1 MTQIHFEA
9 EPGQKTAMHNLAPPR
24 QLLVFALIMAA
35 AAIWLAVAATR
46 FGKGKFEEPDG
57 KILASRSLVFSDA
70 PDGGILV
77 YDGNTNAKLTEVA
90 PNTNQFLRGAIRG
103 LARSR
108 RAIKASPNAA
118 FVLTQLEDGRLML
131 DDPATGERI
140 AISSF
145 GPTQI
150 ESFRSLLLIG
160 K

>member
-9 EPGQKTAMHNLAPPR
+9 EPGQKSAMPNLAPPR
-24 QLLVFALIMAA
+24 QFLVFALFMAA
-35 AAIWLAVAATR
+35 AAIWLAVSATR
-46 FGKGKFEEPDG
+46 FGAGRFDEPDG
-57 KILASRSLVFSDA
+57 KILASRSLVFTDA

-77 YDGNTNAKLTEVA
+77 YDGNTSAKVTEVA

-108 RAIKASPNAA
+108 RAIKASADAP
-118 FVLTQLEDGRLML
+118 FVLTQFEDGRLTL
-131 DDPATGERI
+131 DDPATGERV

-145 GPTQI
+145 GPTQVD
-150 ESFRSLLLIG
+150 SFRALLLAG